1 MKKILLISTGG
12 TIASTIS
19 KNGLTPT
26 INPKEMLKYL
36 KNIQELCEIDT
47 FQLLNI
53 DSTNIQPEHWL
64 DIVVFIK
71 QKYNLYDGFV
81 ITHGTDTLA
90 YTSAALSY
98 LIQDIDKPIILTGS
112 QKPINV
118 DTTDAKRNLKDAL
131 RFAVEEDVKGVY
143 IVFDGKG
150 IVGTRARK
158 TRTKS
163 FNAFESINFPYAAFI
178 DDDRIAHYIHNKKND
193 VNPKFYENLYPN
205 VFLLKLAPGMDPDV
219 IDYIGQKYEGVVIES
234 YGSGGLPFE
243 DRRNFLVK
251 LGDLTSKGKIVVIST
266 QVAEEGSDLK
276 TYEVGLKTIKKH
288 QILQAY
294 DMTVEAAITKLM
306 WIIGMTKDYEKVKGL
321 FYNKINNDIMYRE
334 LNNK

>member
-12 TIASTIS
+12 TIASTVS
-19 KNGLTPT
+19 DDGLTPT
-26 INPKEMLKYL
+26 IKPEEMLKYL
-36 KNIQELCEIDT
+36 KNIDELCEIDSH
-47 FQLLNI
+47 QLLNI
-53 DSTNIQPEHWL
+53 DSTNIQPEHWI
-64 DIVVFIK
+64 DIVKFIK
-71 QKYNLYDGFV
+71 EKYEKYDGFV

-98 LIQDIDKPIILTGS
+98 LIQDIEKPIILTGS

-118 DTTDAKRNLKDAL
+118 DTTDAKKNLKDAI
-131 RFAVEEDVKGVY
+131 RFAVEDDVKGVY

-178 DDDRIAHYIHNKKND
+178 DDDRIAHYIHNKNSKIG
-193 VNPKFYENLYPN
+193 VKFYENLYPN

-219 IDYIGQKYEGVVIES
+219 IDYIGKKYEGVVIES

-243 DRRNFLVK
+243 DRRNFLEK

-276 TYEVGLKTIKKH
+276 TYEVGLKTIKRY

-294 DMTVEAAITKLM
+294 DMTVESAITKLM
-306 WIIGMTKDYEKVKGL
+306 WIMGITKDYDQVKAM
-321 FYNKINNDIMYRE
+321 FYNKINNDIMY
-334 LNNK
+334 K

>member
-12 TIASTIS
+12 TIASTVS
-19 KNGLTPT
+19 DDGLTPT
-26 INPKEMLKYL
+26 IKPEEMLKYL
-36 KNIQELCEIDT
+36 KNIDELCKIDAH
-47 FQLLNI
+47 QLLNI
-53 DSTNIQPEHWL
+53 DSTNIQPEHWI
-64 DIVVFIK
+64 DIVKFIK
-71 QKYNLYDGFV
+71 EKYEKYDGFV

-98 LIQDIDKPIILTGS
+98 LIQDIEKPIILTGS

-118 DTTDAKRNLKDAL
+118 DTTDAKKNLKDAI
-131 RFAVEEDVKGVY
+131 RFAVEDDVKGVY

-178 DDDRIAHYIHNKKND
+178 DDDRIAHYIHNKNSKIG
-193 VNPKFYENLYPN
+193 VKFYENLYPN

-219 IDYIGQKYEGVVIES
+219 IDYIGKKYEGVVIES

-243 DRRNFLVK
+243 DRRNFLEK

-276 TYEVGLKTIKKH
+276 TYEVGLKTIKRY

-294 DMTVEAAITKLM
+294 DMTVESAITKLM
-306 WIIGMTKDYEKVKGL
+306 WIMGITKDYEQVKAM
-321 FYNKINNDIMYRE
+321 FYNKINNDIMY
-334 LNNK
+334 K

>member
-26 INPKEMLKYL
+26 IKPKEMLSYL
-36 KNIQELCEIDT
+36 KNIDELCEIDT

-64 DIVVFIK
+64 DIVIFIK
-71 QKYNLYDGFV
+71 EKYNLYDGFV

-98 LIQDIDKPIILTGS
+98 LIQDINKPIILTGS
-112 QKPINV
+112 QKPINL
-118 DTTDAKRNLKDAL
+118 DTTDAKKNLKDAI

-150 IVGTRARK
+150 IFGTRGRK

-178 DDDRIAHYIHNKKND
+178 DDDRIAHYIHNKKSKG
-193 VNPKFYENLYPN
+193 NPTFYRRLYPN
-205 VFLLKLAPGMDPDV
+205 VFLLKLASGMDPDV
-219 IDYIGQKYEGVVIES
+219 IDYIGKKYEGVVIES
-234 YGSGGLPFE
+234 YGAGGLPFE
-243 DRRNFLVK
+243 DRRNFLEK
-251 LGDLTSKGKIVVIST
+251 LGVLTSKDKIVVIST
-266 QVAEEGSDLK
+266 QVAEEGSDLR

-294 DMTVEAAITKLM
+294 DMTVESAITKLM
-306 WIIGMTKDYEKVKGL
+306 WIMGMTKDYEKVKGM
-321 FYNKINNDIMYRE
+321 FYNKVNNDIMYR
-334 LNNK
+334 

>member
-19 KNGLTPT
+19 ENGLTPT
-26 INPKEMLKYL
+26 IKPKEMLNYL
-36 KNIQELCEIDT
+36 KNIGELCEIDT
-47 FQLLNI
+47 YQLLNI

-64 DIVVFIK
+64 EIVDFIK
-71 QKYNLYDGFV
+71 EKYDFYDGFV

-90 YTSAALSY
+90 YTSSALSY
-98 LIQDIDKPIILTGS
+98 LIQGIDKPIILTGS
-112 QKPINV
+112 QKPINL
-118 DTTDAKRNLKDAL
+118 DTTDAKKNLKDAI
-131 RFAVEEDVKGVY
+131 RFAIEDDVKGVY

-178 DDDRIAHYIHNKKND
+178 DDDRIAHYIHNKKSKI
-193 VNPKFYENLYPN
+193 NPTFYEKLYPN

-219 IDYIGQKYEGVVIES
+219 IDYIGKKYEGVVIES
-234 YGSGGLPFE
+234 YGAGGLPFE
-243 DRRNFLVK
+243 DRRNFLEK
-251 LGDLTSKGKIVVIST
+251 LGVLTSKGKIVVIST

-294 DMTVEAAITKLM
+294 DMTVESAITKLM
-306 WIIGMTKDYEKVKGL
+306 WIMGITKNYEKVKGM
-321 FYNKINNDIMYRE
+321 FYNKVNNDIMY
-334 LNNK
+334 K

>member
-26 INPKEMLKYL
+26 IKPREMLNYL
-36 KNIQELCEIDT
+36 KNIDEFCEIDT

-64 DIVVFIK
+64 DIVIFIK
-71 QKYNLYDGFV
+71 EKYNFYDGFV
-81 ITHGTDTLA
+81 ITHGTYTFA

-98 LIQDIDKPIILTGS
+98 LIQNINKPIVLTGS

-118 DTTDAKRNLKDAL
+118 DTTDARKNLKDAI
-131 RFAVEEDVKGVY
+131 RYAVEDDAKGVH
-143 IVFDGKG
+143 IVFDGKV
-150 IVGTRARK
+150 IIGTRARK

-178 DDDRIAHYIHNKKND
+178 DDERIAHYIQEIKTKNT
-193 VNPKFYENLYPN
+193 PKFYENLYPN
-205 VFLLKLAPGMDPDV
+205 IFLLKLAPGMDPDV
-219 IDYIGQKYEGVVIES
+219 IDYIGKKYEGVVIES

-243 DRRNFLVK
+243 DRRNFLEK
-251 LGDLTSKGKIVVIST
+251 LSDLTSKGKIVVIST
-266 QVAEEGSDLK
+266 QVAEEGSDLNS
-276 TYEVGLKTIKKH
+276 YEVGLKTVKKY

-294 DMTVEAAITKLM
+294 DMTVEAAMTKLM
-306 WIIGMTKDYEKVKGL
+306 WIMGRTKEYSEVKSL
-321 FYNKINNDIMYRE
+321 FYNKINSDIMYR
-334 LNNK
+334 

>member
-12 TIASTIS
+12 TIASTVS
-19 KNGLTPT
+19 DDGLTPT
-26 INPKEMLKYL
+26 IKPEEMLKYL
-36 KNIQELCEIDT
+36 KNIDELCEIDSH
-47 FQLLNI
+47 QLLNI
-53 DSTNIQPEHWL
+53 DSTNIQPEHWI
-64 DIVVFIK
+64 DIVKFIK
-71 QKYNLYDGFV
+71 EKYEKYDGFV

-98 LIQDIDKPIILTGS
+98 LIQDIEKPIILTGS

-118 DTTDAKRNLKDAL
+118 DTTDAKKNLKDAI
-131 RFAVEEDVKGVY
+131 RFAVEDDVKGVY

-178 DDDRIAHYIHNKKND
+178 DDDRIAHYIHNRNSKIG
-193 VNPKFYENLYPN
+193 VKFYENLYPN

-219 IDYIGQKYEGVVIES
+219 IDYIGKKYEGVVIES

-243 DRRNFLVK
+243 DRRNFLEK

-276 TYEVGLKTIKKH
+276 TYEVGLKTIKRY

-294 DMTVEAAITKLM
+294 DMTVESAITKLM
-306 WIIGMTKDYEKVKGL
+306 WIMGITKDYDQVKAM
-321 FYNKINNDIMYRE
+321 FYNKINNDIMY
-334 LNNK
+334 K

>member
-12 TIASTIS
+12 TIASTVS
-19 KNGLTPT
+19 DDGLTPT
-26 INPKEMLKYL
+26 IKPEEMLKYL
-36 KNIQELCEIDT
+36 KNIDELCEIDSH
-47 FQLLNI
+47 QLLNI
-53 DSTNIQPEHWL
+53 DSTNIQPEHWI
-64 DIVVFIK
+64 DIVKFIK
-71 QKYNLYDGFV
+71 EKYEKYDGFV

-98 LIQDIDKPIILTGS
+98 LIQDIEKPIILTGS

-118 DTTDAKRNLKDAL
+118 DTTDAKKNLKDAI
-131 RFAVEEDVKGVY
+131 RFAVEDDVKGVY

-178 DDDRIAHYIHNKKND
+178 DDDRIAHYIHNKNSKIG
-193 VNPKFYENLYPN
+193 VKFYENLYPN

-219 IDYIGQKYEGVVIES
+219 IGYIGKKYEGVVIES

-243 DRRNFLVK
+243 DRRNFLEK

-276 TYEVGLKTIKKH
+276 TYEVGLKTIKRY

-294 DMTVEAAITKLM
+294 DMTVESAITKLM
-306 WIIGMTKDYEKVKGL
+306 WIMGITKDYDQVKAM
-321 FYNKINNDIMYRE
+321 FYNKINNDIMY
-334 LNNK
+334 K

>member
-12 TIASTIS
+12 TIASTVS
-19 KNGLTPT
+19 DDGLTPT
-26 INPKEMLKYL
+26 IKPEEMLKYL
-36 KNIQELCEIDT
+36 KNIDELCEIDSH
-47 FQLLNI
+47 QLLNI
-53 DSTNIQPEHWL
+53 DSTNIQPEHWI
-64 DIVVFIK
+64 DIVKFIK
-71 QKYNLYDGFV
+71 EKYEKYDGFV

-98 LIQDIDKPIILTGS
+98 LIQDIEKPIILTGS

-118 DTTDAKRNLKDAL
+118 DTTDAKKNLKDAI
-131 RFAVEEDVKGVY
+131 RFAVEDDVKGVY

-158 TRTKS
+158 TITKS

-178 DDDRIAHYIHNKKND
+178 DDDRIAHYIHNKNSKIG
-193 VNPKFYENLYPN
+193 VKFYENLYPN

-219 IDYIGQKYEGVVIES
+219 IDYIGKKYEGVVIES

-243 DRRNFLVK
+243 DRRNFLEK

-276 TYEVGLKTIKKH
+276 TYEVGLKTIKRY

-294 DMTVEAAITKLM
+294 DMTVESAITKLM
-306 WIIGMTKDYEKVKGL
+306 WIMGITKDYDQVKAM
-321 FYNKINNDIMYRE
+321 FYNKINNDIMY
-334 LNNK
+334 K

>member
-19 KNGLTPT
+19 ENGLTPT
-26 INPKEMLKYL
+26 IKPKEMLNYL
-36 KNIQELCEIDT
+36 KNIGELCEIDT
-47 FQLLNI
+47 YQLLNI

-64 DIVVFIK
+64 EIVDFIK
-71 QKYNLYDGFV
+71 EKYDFYDGFV

-90 YTSAALSY
+90 YTSSALSY
-98 LIQDIDKPIILTGS
+98 LIQGIDKPIILTGS
-112 QKPINV
+112 QKPINL
-118 DTTDAKRNLKDAL
+118 DTTDAKKNLKDAI
-131 RFAVEEDVKGVY
+131 RFALEDDVKGVY

-178 DDDRIAHYIHNKKND
+178 DDDRIAHYIHNKKSKI
-193 VNPKFYENLYPN
+193 NPTFYEKLYPN

-219 IDYIGQKYEGVVIES
+219 IDYIGKKYEGVVIES
-234 YGSGGLPFE
+234 YGAGGLPFE
-243 DRRNFLVK
+243 DRRNFLEK
-251 LGDLTSKGKIVVIST
+251 LGVLTSKGKIVVIST

-294 DMTVEAAITKLM
+294 DMTVESAITKLM
-306 WIIGMTKDYEKVKGL
+306 WIMGITKNYEKVKGM
-321 FYNKINNDIMYRE
+321 FYNKVNNDIMY
-334 LNNK
+334 K